1 MKWDIK
7 GGSITSPNLDM
18 SDMEPVELQHFGG
31 GGDTA
36 WMEVRHE
43 YRHQAVCE
51 M

>member
-1 MKWDIK
+1 
-7 GGSITSPNLDM
+7 M
-18 SDMEPVELQHFGG
+18 SDMEPVELQHFGAG
-31 GGDTA
+31 LGDTA